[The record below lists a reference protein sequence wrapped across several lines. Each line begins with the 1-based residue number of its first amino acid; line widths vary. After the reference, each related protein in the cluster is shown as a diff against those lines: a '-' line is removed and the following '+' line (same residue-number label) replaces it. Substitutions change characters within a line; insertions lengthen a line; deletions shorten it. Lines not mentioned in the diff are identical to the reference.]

1 MVDPDIYYEP
11 GRTGPLQQLSV
22 SFARKL
28 RRAIKQFE
36 DHRGVD
42 RSSLT
47 QMYRAGLSVGANVRE
62 AQFAESARDFVHKL
76 KIAEKELAEFFYWF
90 GVLLS
95 EPPLLQR
102 EVFHDAEYDARQL
115 RKLLRSIVLK
125 MKERV

>member
-1 MVDPDIYYEP
+1 MADPDIYYEP
-11 GRTGPLQQLSV
+11 RRTGPLQQLSV

-28 RRAIKQFE
+28 RKAIKQFE
-36 DHRGVD
+36 YHRGID
-42 RSSLT
+42 RNSLT

-95 EPPLLQR
+95 EPPLLLR
-102 EVFHDAEYDARQL
+102 DVFHDAESDALQL

-125 MKERV
+125 MKE